1 MILTLLAF
9 IGGALTI
16 ISPCILPVLPFVFAR
31 AGKPFLT
38 STLPMLVGMAASF
51 AAVATLAAVGGGWA
65 VTANQYGRAAALVV
79 LAGFGVILLF
89 PALADRVT
97 RPVVALGNRLN
108 TQARQ
113 GGSDVGTSALLGVA
127 TGLLWAPCAGPVLG
141 VILTGAAL
149 NGASLGT
156 SVLLL
161 AYALGASASLA
172 LAIFAGGP
180 VFKAMKRSLYISDW
194 LRRGAGAVVL
204 ASVALIGLGWDTT
217 FLTRASFTS
226 TGTLEQNLLDT
237 LAPPLD
243 YTKISAQDLPIEGIA
258 PDLSGAV
265 QWLNSDPLTL
275 QGLKGKVVLVEF
287 WTYSCI
293 NCLNVLPH
301 VKVWAD
307 KYKDKGLVVIG
318 VHTPEFAYEKD
329 LGNVRNALKD
339 LGITFPVAVD
349 SNYAV
354 WRAYQNHYWPA
365 MYFIDAKGQI
375 RHHHF
380 GEGSYDESEKVIQQL
395 LADAGFKV
403 TDNVVTTDATGPEQ
417 AL

>member
-16 ISPCILPVLPFVFAR
+16 LSPCILPVLPFVFAR

-38 STLPMLVGMAASF
+38 STLPMLTGMAASF

-65 VTANQYGRAAALVV
+65 VTANQWGRTAALVV

-108 TQARQ
+108 ATAQARQ
-113 GGSDVGTSALLGVA
+113 GGSDVATSALLGVA

-161 AYALGASASLA
+161 AYALGAAASLA
-172 LAIFAGGP
+172 LAVLAGGP
-180 VFKAMKRSLYISDW
+180 VFKAMKRSLGVGEW

-204 ASVALIGLGWDTT
+204 ASVALIGLGWDTA
-217 FLTRASFTS
+217 FLTRASITS
-226 TGTLEQNLLDT
+226 TGNLEQNLLDT

-243 YTKISAQDLPIEGIA
+243 YTRISADALPIEGVA
-258 PDLSGAV
+258 PDLTGAV
-265 QWLNSDPLTL
+265 QWLNSDPQTL
-275 QGLKGKVVLVEF
+275 QSLKGKVVLVEF

-293 NCLNVLPH
+293 NCQIGRAH
-301 VKVWAD
+301 V
-307 KYKDKGLVVIG
+307 
-318 VHTPEFAYEKD
+318 
-329 LGNVRNALKD
+329 
-339 LGITFPVAVD
+339 
-349 SNYAV
+349 
-354 WRAYQNHYWPA
+354 
-365 MYFIDAKGQI
+365 
-375 RHHHF
+375 
-380 GEGSYDESEKVIQQL
+380 
-395 LADAGFKV
+395 
-403 TDNVVTTDATGPEQ
+403 
-417 AL
+417 